1 MIKYYHQMT
10 KITLLL
16 GILLI
21 ASCGKSK
28 EEKMLYEYQKA
39 KARSINFNIDDL
51 NFNIKSLD
59 KLNDIKAKDSMA
71 FFQNKLVEYYKTT
84 DKEKEAISFEYVIS
98 QLDTL
103 INSYQELILLRA
115 KAGKSY
121 LNYDDKENRNKFIK
135 EKVYVENWKEQY
147 DKYKKNPEVVLSS
160 KYKANYTILNPV
172 MNNAKQTFE
181 KFFFTNSSQTQFIG
195 EENIK

>member
-1 MIKYYHQMT
+1 MK

-16 GILLI
+16 GIFLI
-21 ASCGKSK
+21 ASCSKSK

-39 KARSINFNIDDL
+39 KATSINFNINDL
-51 NFNIKSLD
+51 DFNIKSLD
-59 KLNDIKAKDSMA
+59 KLNDVKAKDSMA
-71 FFQNKLVEYYKTT
+71 FFKNKLIEYYKTT
-84 DKEKEAISFEYVIS
+84 DKEKETVSFEYVIN

-103 INSYQELILLRA
+103 INSYQKLILLRA
-115 KAGKSY
+115 KGGRSY
-121 LNYDDKENRNKFIK
+121 LNYEDKENRNKFIK
-135 EKVYVENWKEQY
+135 EKVYVESWKEQY
-147 DKYKKNPEVVLSS
+147 DKYSKNPEVILSS

-181 KFFFTNSSQTQFIG
+181 KFFFTNSSQTKFVE

>member
-28 EEKMLYEYQKA
+28 EEKMLYDYQKE
-39 KARSINFNIDDL
+39 KIRSINFNIDDL
-51 NFNIKSLD
+51 DFNIKSLD

-121 LNYDDKENRNKFIK
+121 LNYEDKENRNKFIK

>member
-1 MIKYYHQMT
+1 MINYYSQMK

-16 GILLI
+16 GIFLI
-21 ASCGKSK
+21 ASCSKSK

-39 KARSINFNIDDL
+39 KATSINFNINDL
-51 NFNIKSLD
+51 DFNIKSLD
-59 KLNDIKAKDSMA
+59 KLNDVKAKDSMA
-71 FFQNKLVEYYKTT
+71 FFKNKLIEYYKTT
-84 DKEKEAISFEYVIS
+84 DKEKETVSFEYVIN

-103 INSYQELILLRA
+103 INSYQKLILLRA
-115 KAGKSY
+115 KGGRSY
-121 LNYDDKENRNKFIK
+121 LNYEDKENRNKFIK
-135 EKVYVENWKEQY
+135 EKVYVESWKEQY
-147 DKYKKNPEVVLSS
+147 DKYSKNPEVILSS

-181 KFFFTNSSQTQFIG
+181 KFFFTNSSQTKFVE

>member
-1 MIKYYHQMT
+1 MK
-10 KITLLL
+10 KLALLL
-16 GILLI
+16 GIFLA

-39 KARSINFNIDDL
+39 KATSINFNIDDL
-51 NFNIKSLD
+51 DFNIKSLD

-121 LNYDDKENRNKFIK
+121 LNFEDKENRNKFIK

-160 KYKANYTILNPV
+160 KYKANYTILNPI

-181 KFFFTNSSQTQFIG
+181 KFFFTNSNQTQFIG

>member
-28 EEKMLYEYQKA
+28 EEKMLYDYQKA

-51 NFNIKSLD
+51 DFNIKSLD